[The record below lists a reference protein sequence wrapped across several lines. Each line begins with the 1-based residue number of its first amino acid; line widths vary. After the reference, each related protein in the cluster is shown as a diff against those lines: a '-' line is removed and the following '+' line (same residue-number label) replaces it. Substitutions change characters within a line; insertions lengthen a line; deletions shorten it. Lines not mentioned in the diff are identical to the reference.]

1 LHVRS
6 ESEIEPHEKLMRKA
20 RRHRRIVFV
29 NRYFDPDQS
38 ATSQMLTDL
47 ARGLAAT
54 GFEVHVVCSR
64 QLYDDAGARLAAC
77 ETRFGV
83 QIHRIATTRFGRY
96 RLAGRAI
103 DYASFYVSC
112 AVKLVML
119 LRNGDVLVA
128 KTDPPLLSILA
139 APIVKAKRVALINWQ
154 QDVFPE
160 IASELGPL
168 RLPLGLDGCLGRLR
182 DASLRTASMNVAI
195 GGRMQEY
202 LATRGIPESKL
213 CVIENWADADAIR
226 PRSTSASALRARLDI
241 ADRFVVAYSGN
252 LGRAHDFETLL
263 NAASALSDDARYVF
277 LIIGGGSN
285 TESLRQGV
293 AVRKLNSFR
302 FLPYQPRETLEDSL
316 AAADVHFV
324 SLLPALEGLIVPSKL
339 YGILAA
345 GRALIFLGDR
355 DGEIARVIRRADC
368 GSVVEVGDAGALVQ
382 TLRSMS
388 ADPEKLSR
396 SGMRARNL
404 LCEEYSLQHALGR
417 WIALLDATG

>member
-1 LHVRS
+1 
-6 ESEIEPHEKLMRKA
+6 
-20 RRHRRIVFV
+20 
-29 NRYFDPDQS
+29 
-38 ATSQMLTDL
+38 
-47 ARGLAAT
+47 
-54 GFEVHVVCSR
+54 
-64 QLYDDAGARLAAC
+64 
-77 ETRFGV
+77 
-83 QIHRIATTRFGRY
+83 
-96 RLAGRAI
+96 
-103 DYASFYVSC
+103 
-112 AVKLVML
+112 
-119 LRNGDVLVA
+119 
-128 KTDPPLLSILA
+128 
-139 APIVKAKRVALINWQ
+139 
-154 QDVFPE
+154 
-160 IASELGPL
+160 
-168 RLPLGLDGCLGRLR
+168 
-182 DASLRTASMNVAI
+182 
-195 GGRMQEY
+195 
-202 LATRGIPESKL
+202 
-213 CVIENWADADAIR
+213 
-226 PRSTSASALRARLDI
+226 
-241 ADRFVVAYSGN
+241 
-252 LGRAHDFETLL
+252 L